1 MKTVPE
7 QIITPENLSRFC
19 YTNAPLLKRDLRGVI
34 LTFHGRGEP
43 GFLSHSPFSK
53 ELAEKGIIQIFPYY
67 GPWAWMNSGA
77 VKITDALVSAVYERW
92 AGGKDVPL
100 VCEGGSMGGLAALI
114 YPVLGRRKPAAA
126 AANCPA
132 CDLVHHFSA
141 RKDLP
146 RYFLCAYGGGGEAS
160 LQETLKRRS
169 PMHRI
174 NDMPDIPFLLVHGL
188 SDRVIEAAPN
198 SERFCALM
206 EQAGKNAR
214 YVPVEGMGHCDMPPG
229 VSKEYYD
236 FILSFF
242 E

>member
-126 AANCPA
+126 AA
-132 CDLVHHFSA
+132 LTSSA
-141 RKDLP
+141 SWARAPQTKTP
-146 RYFLCAYGGGGEAS
+146 S
-160 LQETLKRRS
+160 RRS
-169 PMHRI
+169 MR
-174 NDMPDIPFLLVHGL
+174 
-188 SDRVIEAAPN
+188 PN
-198 SERFCALM
+198 SSP
-206 EQAGKNAR
+206 AR
-214 YVPVEGMGHCDMPPG
+214 RIPSP
-229 VSKEYYD
+229 
-236 FILSFF
+236 
-242 E
+242 